1 MKGLVAAAIASS
13 VRGSMRRASWTRTG
27 STTRKELVMKVVAAL
42 VAALAGLVVTS
53 AASAKELE
61 AQICGESDCVSV
73 PNRQA
78 VMLMVDDRDRT
89 GGSPP
94 PASYYRVDFTA
105 HDGPASRTFSHVYVP
120 SARLLA
126 SGGDMP
132 HSIAWFR
139 TTDAV
144 VAAISEA
151 TRGVTPYKA
160 PAKWPTAID
169 DPVFYSAP
177 AVSDDGRDWTP
188 YVVGRGGAG
197 VGRPPLGGRDA
208 ELELLENTSRRGG
221 RDRRAHLFTIYGDP
235 GVGK

>member
-1 MKGLVAAAIASS
+1 
-13 VRGSMRRASWTRTG
+13 
-27 STTRKELVMKVVAAL
+27 MKVVAAL

-139 TTDAV
+139 TKDAV

-177 AVSDDGRDWTP
+177 AASDDGRDWTP
-188 YVVGRGGAG
+188 YVVGLGAVLIALAAG
-197 VGRPPLGGRDA
+197 ALLARRIRLRRPTTA
-208 ELELLENTSRRGG
+208 
-221 RDRRAHLFTIYGDP
+221 
-235 GVGK
+235 